1 LRDPFRRRCH
11 PVFPAQGGRGKGVE
25 GFTEAVR
32 EVRFNSAPGE
42 DAADGIWTLC
52 GWEREAAGEETRN
65 LRFSRLH
72 AYLRT
77 QPEGQV
83 HSAREDVSQTVPERT
98 EGDRRMVQ
106 ATPARPCERT
116 AENAEC
122 QAPRPLPVLRTT
134 DELPKSLAVLPES
147 PEYLAHVAE
156 SPHARDHADVG
167 EICRTPGPV
176 PVVATSD
183 HALLGGRG
191 ESRLK

>member
-1 LRDPFRRRCH
+1 MD
-11 PVFPAQGGRGKGVE
+11 
-25 GFTEAVR
+25 
-32 EVRFNSAPGE
+32 
-42 DAADGIWTLC
+42 
-52 GWEREAAGEETRN
+52 
-65 LRFSRLH
+65 
-72 AYLRT
+72 
-77 QPEGQV
+77 
-83 HSAREDVSQTVPERT
+83 RT

-191 ESRLK
+191 ESRLKNPLREICTAGSVRGEKQMGHGGPKRARSWKRRTEPRKAYRSWRSHGTASSRRRSEAGRRPGRNFWPGIGN